1 MIWLVGS
8 GKLALEYSKVLNSM
22 NLKFTIIGRGKK
34 SAKKFT
40 SISGL
45 NVITGGLSNF
55 LKQKPLSANF
65 AIVAVNI
72 DNLKSITIELI
83 NYGVGNILL
92 EKPGGADAKEI
103 TTLYHYARKKK
114 TNINIAYNRRFYS
127 SVIEAKKLT
136 KQDGGIQNL
145 NFNFTEWTH
154 LLDKTSKKRSSKVA
168 KNWFYANSTHV
179 VDLAFYF
186 GGMPKKI
193 SSYISKDI
201 LWNNSPAL
209 FSGSGKTV
217 NGALFNYNANWL
229 SAGRWSLELLT
240 SKGKYILCPL
250 EKLFFQKK
258 GSLEIREIKLNDN
271 YDKKFKPGFYKQT
284 RAFLSNKKDDCLLS
298 LAKHYSMV
306 SVYKKILNDK

>member
-1 MIWLVGS
+1 
-8 GKLALEYSKVLNSM
+8 
-22 NLKFTIIGRGKK
+22 
-34 SAKKFT
+34 
-40 SISGL
+40 
-45 NVITGGLSNF
+45 
-55 LKQKPLSANF
+55 
-65 AIVAVNI
+65 
-72 DNLKSITIELI
+72 
-83 NYGVGNILL
+83 
-92 EKPGGADAKEI
+92 
-103 TTLYHYARKKK
+103 
-114 TNINIAYNRRFYS
+114 
-127 SVIEAKKLT
+127 
-136 KQDGGIQNL
+136 
-145 NFNFTEWTH
+145 
-154 LLDKTSKKRSSKVA
+154 
-168 KNWFYANSTHV
+168 
-179 VDLAFYF
+179 
-186 GGMPKKI
+186 MPKKI

-298 LAKHYSMV
+298 LAKHYNMIK
-306 SVYKKILNDK
+306 VYKKILNDN